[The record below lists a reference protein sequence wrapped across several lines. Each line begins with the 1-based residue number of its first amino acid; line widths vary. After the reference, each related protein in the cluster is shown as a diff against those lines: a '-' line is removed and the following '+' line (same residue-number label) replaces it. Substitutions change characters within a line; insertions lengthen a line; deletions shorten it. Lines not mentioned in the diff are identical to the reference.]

1 MRRVKRM
8 LYVILAVM
16 LGCSG
21 LTALASEAD
30 QSGYLDAGT
39 NLDLKIV
46 IGEGMATPSGE
57 AGKEVTVSVPV
68 KNNTDGS
75 IVISDFK
82 LEPVVSSDP
91 QAFPFVLPSVHN
103 SVSLPEDGGEFTTG
117 TEALAVYTFKIR
129 EDVSGKNIPVKF
141 KATYKSTM
149 TTDEGSKTQF
159 YSQDQLIYFSI
170 DPKQDDTP
178 DTPDTPDTNSG
189 SQTPDTDPSDPGLS
203 FGGGGDGGALSG
215 GGSGG
220 GESNQSVPRIMV
232 GGYTTVPKDITAGST
247 FTLNLKIRNTSK
259 KSTIQNLK
267 IVLSSGEDNAFLPSN
282 GSNTIYIEKIGK
294 DSTVETTL
302 DLTAKASL
310 EQKPYEITL
319 DAEYEDASA
328 AQYKSTDKI
337 AIQIKQEMRVNM
349 SELTLSPSDLT
360 VGQETNVM
368 FNVYNMGKSKIYNVM
383 ATFESN
389 KEMGD
394 ATAFVGN
401 LDPGATGAVDQMLTA
416 MSISSGEPYKA
427 IVTFEDDAGEKYTIE
442 KEFNVNISDMD
453 YSQFD
458 DMNNFDEFNE
468 EEVKKPNI
476 GLYVGIGLGVL
487 VIVGIIVTVIIKKKR
502 KKLMEEIDED
512 EIS

>member
-8 LYVILAVM
+8 LCVIMAVM

-21 LTALASEAD
+21 MTALASEAG
-30 QSGYLDAGT
+30 QE
-39 NLDLKIV
+39 DLKTFSENPELNIV
-46 IGEGMATPSGE
+46 IGEGMETPSCLAGE
-57 AGKEVTVSVPV
+57 KEYKVSIPV
-68 KNNTDGS
+68 KNNTADS
-75 IVISDFK
+75 IEISDFK
-82 LEPVVSSDP
+82 LEPVIGKDTSK
-91 QAFPFVLPSVHN
+91 FPFVLPSVHN
-103 SVSLPEDGGEFTTG
+103 AVTVPAEGGVLPSGA
-117 TEALAVYTFKIR
+117 EAMAEYKFKVR
-129 EDVSGKNIPVKF
+129 DDVAGSNLPVKF
-141 KATYKSTM
+141 TATYKATVNTGDGTKSQYYT
-149 TTDEGSKTQF
+149 
-159 YSQDQLIYFSI
+159 QDQLIYFTV
-170 DPKQDDTP
+170 DPKPEETKDPNETKEP
-178 DTPDTPDTNSG
+178 E
-189 SQTPDTDPSDPGLS
+189 TDPSSDPGIS
-203 FGGGGDGGALSG
+203 FGGGDSGGALSG

-232 GGYTTVPKDITAGST
+232 SGYTTVPKDITAGST

-349 SELTLSPSDLT
+349 SELTLSPTDLT

-389 KEMGD
+389 GEMGD

-453 YSQFD
+453 YSQFEDMDNLD
-458 DMNNFDEFNE
+458 DFNE
-468 EEVKKPNI
+468 EEAKKPNI
-476 GLYVGIGLGVL
+476 GLYVGIGCGIL
-487 VIVGIIVTVIIKKKR
+487 VIVGIIVAVVIKKKR